1 MRFFCSSVVFLFSR
15 VSCHA
20 LASQPEGGG
29 EQGQADLAAHTHAH
43 KHESMVR
50 QRLTLSLIALHCA
63 AGYKTGK
70 VVSCNA

>member
-15 VSCHA
+15 SPVTRLLPNLRGEVNKAKAA
-20 LASQPEGGG
+20 L
-29 EQGQADLAAHTHAH
+29 AHTHAH

-63 AGYKTGK
+63 AAYKTGK